1 MKNYFKCILIV
12 TSLLFYGIVT
22 SQEKP
27 IRIGLKIGF
36 PNIVGGNVEYVT
48 PLLDNKLAFSAD
60 YSSLKADSFLDPDKG
75 EVSYFQVGV
84 NYYLFKD
91 GKGLYLSANYGVLDA
106 ELTLQDI
113 ESDTEFD
120 KYGTAFS
127 SLSNTSINVKIG
139 AKLGGFFY
147 FRPEVGYGFTS
158 LDPTVDV
165 VVNFPD
171 GTSENQPEE
180 IPEELTKGLMFNIGF
195 GFSF

>member
-1 MKNYFKCILIV
+1 M
-12 TSLLFYGIVT
+12 SLLFSVIVT

-48 PLLDNKLAFSAD
+48 PLLNNKLAFAAD
-60 YSSLKADSFLDPDKG
+60 YSSLKADSYLDPDKG

-84 NYYLFKD
+84 NYYLFKE

-106 ELTLQDI
+106 ELILQDI
-113 ESDTEFD
+113 ESETEYD
-120 KYGTAFS
+120 KYGTAFA
-127 SLSNTSINVKIG
+127 SLSNKSVNIKLG
-139 AKLGGFFY
+139 AKLGGLFY